1 MDKLCKDNII
11 CCDDNCKRCANLV
24 YKENLKLK
32 EQIKQKE
39 LTFKEELTLEADN
52 NAIDI
57 DISEHIREIKKR
69 MKNCVD
75 CRSYTIALNKINTQV
90 CIGTNCRN
98 ITILSIP
105 HLVSPLHYRQLF
117 INELI
122 KLGFTEECMELSVR
136 EYDTHDAYDIKLTW

>member
-1 MDKLCKDNII
+1 MDK
-11 CCDDNCKRCANLV
+11 
-24 YKENLKLK
+24 
-32 EQIKQKE
+32 

-57 DISEHIREIKKR
+57 DISEHIREIKKSL
-69 MKNCVD
+69 KNCVD
-75 CRSYTIALNKINTQV
+75 DRSYIISLIKYHDSL